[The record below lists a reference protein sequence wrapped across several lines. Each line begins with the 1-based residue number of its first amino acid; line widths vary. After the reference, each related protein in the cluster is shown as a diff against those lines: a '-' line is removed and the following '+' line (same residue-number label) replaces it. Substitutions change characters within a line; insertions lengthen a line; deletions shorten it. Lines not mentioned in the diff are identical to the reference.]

1 MFLLATGL
9 AIDTISARQDTKRG
23 TMTSDGSRDFDF
35 EFGDWTVELSR
46 LVDPLTG
53 STTWVEYKG
62 TSVVRKVWEGKANLG
77 ELDVD
82 ASTGPIQG
90 LSLRLYNPES
100 GQWRIHWASSR
111 DGELGEPMV
120 GGFVDGT
127 GEFHNQ
133 ELMDGRTID
142 VRFLFTDVEPDSFQ
156 LEQAFSDD
164 GGESWEANWIAK
176 FLRVRA
182 PAEV

>member
-9 AIDTISARQDTKRG
+9 AIDTISAGPHTERG
-23 TMTSDGSRDFDF
+23 MMTSDRSSDFDF

-46 LVDPLTG
+46 LVDPMTG
-53 STTWVEYKG
+53 SNTWVEYSG
-62 TSVVRKVWEGKANLG
+62 TSVVRKVWDGKANLG
-77 ELDVD
+77 ELNVD
-82 ASTGPIQG
+82 GSTGPIQG

-120 GGFVDGT
+120 GRFANGV

-133 ELMDGRTID
+133 ELMDGRPVD
-142 VRFLFTDVEPDSFQ
+142 VRFLFTDLEPDTFQ

-164 GGESWEANWIAK
+164 GGVSWETNWIAK
-176 FLRVRA
+176 FRRTQ
-182 PAEV
+182 PTG

>member
-9 AIDTISARQDTKRG
+9 AIDTISAGQDIERG
-23 TMTSDGSRDFDF
+23 TMINDGSRDFDF
-35 EFGDWTVELSR
+35 ELGDWAVELSR

-53 STTWVEYKG
+53 SNTWVEYSG
-62 TSVVRKVWEGKANLG
+62 TSVVRAVWDGKANLG
-77 ELDVD
+77 ELNVD
-82 ASTGPIQG
+82 GTTGPIQG

-111 DGELGEPMV
+111 DGDLGEPMV
-120 GGFVDGT
+120 GGFTGGI

-133 ELMDGRTID
+133 ELIDGQPVD
-142 VRFLFTDVEPDSFQ
+142 VRFLFTDLEPDTFQ

-164 GGESWEANWIAK
+164 GGESWEPNWIAK
-176 FLRVRA
+176 FQRVQGTS
-182 PAEV
+182 

>member
-1 MFLLATGL
+1 M
-9 AIDTISARQDTKRG
+9 I
-23 TMTSDGSRDFDF
+23 SDGIRDFDF

-53 STTWVEYKG
+53 STTWVEYTG
-62 TSVVRKVWEGKANLG
+62 TSVVRKVWDGKANLG
-77 ELDVD
+77 ELNVEGP
-82 ASTGPIQG
+82 SGPIQG

-100 GQWRIHWASSR
+100 GKWRIHWASSR

-120 GGFVDGT
+120 GGFTDGI

-133 ELMDGRTID
+133 ELMDGRPVD
-142 VRFLFTDVEPDSFQ
+142 VRFVFSDLENDSFQ

-164 GGESWEANWIAK
+164 GGSSWEANWIAK
-176 FLRVRA
+176 FQRVRGA
-182 PAEV
+182 S